1 MGGRF
6 RASGAREAPG
16 PLAQLAEQGTLNPKV
31 GGSIPPRP
39 TARPGVRLR
48 RLSIPGTMRAMRWLG
63 ACVLALA
70 LGVSA
75 ALADPGALVKLGQRT
90 ASGRKA
96 HAVVVV
102 PNIPAHRYEKVTLE
116 VDAKPR
122 QKVRADYIGSCARDG
137 IGGSRP
143 SGQKTGRTPL

>member
-1 MGGRF
+1 
-6 RASGAREAPG
+6 
-16 PLAQLAEQGTLNPKV
+16 
-31 GGSIPPRP
+31 
-39 TARPGVRLR
+39 
-48 RLSIPGTMRAMRWLG
+48 MRWLG
-63 ACVLALA
+63 VCVLALV

-143 SGQKTGRTPL
+143 SGQKTGRTPLSITLDLDPYYYADYCNVTVEATLVKKGRVTVQLIARP

>member
-1 MGGRF
+1 
-6 RASGAREAPG
+6 
-16 PLAQLAEQGTLNPKV
+16 
-31 GGSIPPRP
+31 
-39 TARPGVRLR
+39 
-48 RLSIPGTMRAMRWLG
+48 MRWLG
-63 ACVLALA
+63 VCVLTLA

-75 ALADPGALVKLGQRT
+75 ALADPGALVKLGQRA

-143 SGQKTGRTPL
+143 SGQKTGRTPLSITLDLDPYYYADDCNVTVEATLVKKGRVTVQLIARP

>member
-1 MGGRF
+1 
-6 RASGAREAPG
+6 
-16 PLAQLAEQGTLNPKV
+16 
-31 GGSIPPRP
+31 
-39 TARPGVRLR
+39 
-48 RLSIPGTMRAMRWLG
+48 MRWLG
-63 ACVLALA
+63 VCVLVLA

-143 SGQKTGRTPL
+143 SGQKTGRTPLSITLDLDPYYYADYCNVTVEATLAKKGRVTVQLIARP